1 MVKDQIFYP
10 QSSFLHLTKTTFLWH
25 TFSASY
31 ALAKENSLL
40 SKHVTCFLFCP
51 LFPLPGK
58 SFSLLSRAKSHPSS
72 YEIFSNNLSSEV
84 PHLYCL
90 RLIVS
95 SAFACF
101 VCHTET
107 ENPKKQV
114 FPILVFLFLVPSTV
128 LGTQSIP
135 NKCVKWM
142 NVYYR
147 TEGIK
152 PQLGIFHN
160 SVFSTLTEIDLQ
172 WNVYYL
178 AAEFRLGEEP
188 RNCYTSQMV
197 IWKRKLMQRACSAI

>member
-1 MVKDQIFYP
+1 M
-10 QSSFLHLTKTTFLWH
+10 SLA
-25 TFSASY
+25 FS
-31 ALAKENSLL
+31 L
-40 SKHVTCFLFCP
+40 CP

-58 SFSLLSRAKSHPSS
+58 SFSLLSRAKSHSS
-72 YEIFSNNLSSEV
+72 SNEIFSNNLSSDV
-84 PHLYCL
+84 PLPLHLCSL
-90 RLIVS
+90 GLIVS
-95 SAFACF
+95 ALFASI
-101 VCHTET
+101 VCPAET
-107 ENPKKQV
+107 ENPRKQV
-114 FPILVFLFLVPSTV
+114 FLILVFLVPSTV

-135 NKCVKWM
+135 NKCVEWM

-147 TEGIK
+147 MEGIK